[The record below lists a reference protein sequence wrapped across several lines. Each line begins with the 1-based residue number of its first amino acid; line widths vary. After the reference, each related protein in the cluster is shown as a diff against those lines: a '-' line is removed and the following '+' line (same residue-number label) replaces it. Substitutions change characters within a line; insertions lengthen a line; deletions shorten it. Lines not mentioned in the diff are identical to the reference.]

1 MRAII
6 CRHAQGRM
14 LLHMRPVR
22 MPHACIRRMR
32 AYVAC
37 VHTSHACIRLRCR
50 MCAYVFAD
58 VCAHPTYEHTCMQTH
73 VHAYIPA
80 YEHTCMH
87 ASQHMN
93 THASHPHTQTHEQG
107 ACLRAAIHELLHVY
121 ACISFT
127 PLDPPPTPP
136 LPLSTAFVVLQG
148 EDGDR
153 GFNRPGSA

>member
-1 MRAII
+1 MCVYVCVKVSVRSLGL
-6 CRHAQGRM
+6 RHACNHLSARAKA
-14 LLHMRPVR
+14 
-22 MPHACIRRMR
+22 HAVAHASC
-32 AYVAC
+32 AHAAC

-127 PLDPPPTPP
+127 PLDPPSQPP
-136 LPLSTAFVVLQG
+136 PPSLHCFCGLTR
-148 EDGDR
+148 R
-153 GFNRPGSA
+153 GW